1 MAYRRN
7 RTACNCDIEG
17 LPGGAAVAE
26 LVPSL
31 DCLAAGQPAQLGPQP
46 DEDDDCDYLLQDSK
60 RRKLEQRRK
69 GGGGGVCSSRRG
81 RLAKGGSPEPEVVD
95 LSDTDSDRQLL
106 QEAAAGSRGG
116 GATAS
121 SRQAATPL
129 PGRHEGAGRLGS
141 AGAPP
146 VAAAA
151 GGSAPALDSKASALL
166 QQLQEMQAR
175 MRAAREQGTLSDDAD
190 DASEGPGERAPQA
203 FAALPIVWPLPRCR
217 GAADGWQ
224 AGPAV
229 FRKDGAAAR
238 VG

>member
-1 MAYRRN
+1 M
-7 RTACNCDIEG
+7 
-17 LPGGAAVAE
+17 VAE
-26 LVPSL
+26 PVSAPAW
-31 DCLAAGQPAQLGPQP
+31 LAAGQHAQPGTQP

-69 GGGGGVCSSRRG
+69 GGGGGMRSSRRG
-81 RLAKGGSPEPEVVD
+81 RLAEGGSPEPEVVD

-106 QEAAAGSRGG
+106 QEAAAGNRG
-116 GATAS
+116 AAAAAS
-121 SRQAATPL
+121 NRQAAAQL
-129 PGRHEGAGRLGS
+129 PGQHVAAGRHGG